1 MYRLLRKYSQKAKT
15 GCASGMLK
23 NIFGIQHGLQYCCLT
38 TVLCALCATGTI
50 EAAPQLPPP
59 GKLHQNQEQE
69 DSVHVSLVTFYP
81 GSEPHNIWGHSE
93 IRVQQGPID
102 LYFNYGVFDFQA
114 PAFMWRFMLG
124 KTDYICQP
132 VPRAYATLGME
143 ERRMVEQELNLP
155 QDRAIAMRDFLWNN
169 AQPENREYRY
179 KFLSDNCSTRP
190 RDIIEL
196 AAGDGLQYPAFSPSS
211 ILKGRNLGN
220 RTIVTYRDIL
230 AHYCRN
236 YAWEKFGIDLV
247 LGWDVDTALD
257 QRATMFIPMLLMDA
271 VADATITTDSVTMPF
286 VKATTVPIDKST
298 DGNVRPPT
306 PWYLS
311 PMAFALLVLALTLL
325 VSGRDWKRRDV
336 SRWFDTILYTAG
348 GLAGCILF
356 FLIFFS
362 THEAT
367 SPNINIAWLHP
378 LLLLLAVLP
387 WFKKGRTAARW
398 LHALNALVVLLLML
412 AWPWQPQVGNL
423 AFFPLMTALVMRSAT
438 NVFLLSHPTRG
449 PTARR

>member
-1 MYRLLRKYSQKAKT
+1 MQRLLRTY
-15 GCASGMLK
+15 
-23 NIFGIQHGLQYCCLT
+23 CLT
-38 TVLCALCATGTI
+38 MLCALCATGTL
-50 EAAPQLPPP
+50 EAAPPDPLPQPA
-59 GKLHQNQEQE
+59 QAQEEQQQEE
-69 DSVHVSLVTFYP
+69 DSVRVSLVTFYP

-93 IRVQQGPID
+93 IRIQQGPVD

-124 KTDYICQP
+124 KTDYLCVP
-132 VPRAYATLGME
+132 VPQAYAKLGME

-155 QDRAIAMRDFLWNN
+155 QDRAIMVRDFLWNN
-169 AQPENREYRY
+169 AQPENRTYRY

-190 RDIIEL
+190 RDIIEM
-196 AAGDGLQYPAFSPSS
+196 AAGQGLQYPAMQDSA
-211 ILKGRNLGN
+211 
-220 RTIVTYRDIL
+220 VTYRDIL

-247 LGWDVDTALD
+247 LGWDTDTVLD

-271 VADATITTDSVTMPF
+271 VAGATVTTGGTVMPL
-286 VKATTVPIDKST
+286 VKQTTVPIDKST

-306 PWYLS
+306 PWFVS
-311 PMAFALLVLALTLL
+311 PIAVALLVLALTLI
-325 VSGRDWKRRDV
+325 VTGRDWRRRDLTK
-336 SRWFDTILYTAG
+336 WFDSLLFTAG

-387 WFKKGRTAARW
+387 WFKKTRNAARW
-398 LHALNALVVLLLML
+398 LHAMNALIVALLML
-412 AWPWQPQVGNL
+412 AWPWQPQVGNI
-423 AFFPLMTALVMRSAT
+423 AFFPLMAALVTRSLA
-438 NVFLLSHPTRG
+438 NFLLGGQTTRG
-449 PTARR
+449 PTAAPR

>member
-1 MYRLLRKYSQKAKT
+1 MQRLLKKY
-15 GCASGMLK
+15 
-23 NIFGIQHGLQYCCLT
+23 CLT
-38 TVLCALCATGTI
+38 TVLCALCATGTLD
-50 EAAPQLPPP
+50 AAPQLPLPESA
-59 GKLHQNQEQE
+59 QAQEQE
-69 DSVHVSLVTFYP
+69 DSIKVSLVTFYP

-93 IRVQQGPID
+93 IRVQQGPVD

-124 KTDYICQP
+124 QTDYMCQP
-132 VPRAYATLGME
+132 VPRAYATMGME

-155 QDRAIAMRDFLWNN
+155 QDRAIAVRDFLWNN
-169 AQPENREYRY
+169 ALPENRTYRY

-190 RDIIEL
+190 RDIIEM
-196 AAGDGLQYPAFSPSS
+196 AAGPGLQYPAMGDSA
-211 ILKGRNLGN
+211 
-220 RTIVTYRDIL
+220 VTYRDIL

-247 LGWDVDTALD
+247 LGWDMDTVLD

-271 VADATITTDSVTMPF
+271 VADATIKTDSVTTPL

-298 DGNVRPPT
+298 EGNVRPPT

-311 PMAFALLVLALTLL
+311 PIIVALLVLALTLL
-325 VSGRDWKRRDV
+325 VSGCDWRRRNV
-336 SRWFDTILYTAG
+336 SRWFDTILFTAS

-367 SPNINIAWLHP
+367 SPNINIVWLHP

-387 WFKKGRTAARW
+387 WFKKTRNAARW
-398 LHALNALVVLLLML
+398 LHTLNALVVALLML
-412 AWPWQPQVGNL
+412 AWPWQPQMGNI
-423 AFFPLMTALVMRSAT
+423 AFFPLMTALVMRSLT
-438 NVFLLSHPTRG
+438 NVFLLSQPTRG
-449 PTARR
+449 PTSTKH